1 MKDLAVL
8 RGIILMILLLVSM
21 YLVFSSVTDKMG
33 DEDEDQN
40 KESSDLTSLLE
51 DFEVITPQ
59 SDPVMVRS
67 GKRFSGS
74 QQWNPGEIPEVLE
87 KQILEDQD
95 LADRAHARA
104 ALMESVRNGEANR
117 LLERVSKPL
126 IEKQDVSVQ
135 GVLPEKAQ
143 LADSLEELVEDLT
156 SATGTES
163 GSGTEK
169 DSGQDSPLDQNSQ

>member
-21 YLVFSSVTDKMG
+21 YLVFSSVTDNMG
-33 DEDEDQN
+33 DDDEDQN

-59 SDPVMVRS
+59 PDPVVVRS
-67 GKRFSGS
+67 SKRFPDP

-126 IEKQDVSVQ
+126 IEKQDISVE

-143 LADSLEELVEDLT
+143 IADSLERLVEDLT
-156 SATGTES
+156 SAIKSKSAS
-163 GSGTEK
+163 GIEK
-169 DSGQDSPLDQNSQ
+169 DSSLDSSPDQNSQ

>member
-21 YLVFSSVTDKMG
+21 YLVFSSVTDKIG
-33 DEDEDQN
+33 DDDEDQN
-40 KESSDLTSLLE
+40 KENTDLTSLLE
-51 DFEVITPQ
+51 DFEVITPH
-59 SDPVMVRS
+59 SDPVMVSS
-67 GKRFSGS
+67 GKRFSGP
-74 QQWNPGEIPEVLE
+74 QQWTLGEMPGVLE

-104 ALMESVRNGEANR
+104 ALLESVRNGEANR

-126 IEKQDVSVQ
+126 IEKQDISVQ

-156 SATGTES
+156 SATGS
-163 GSGTEK
+163 KSASGTEK
-169 DSGQDSPLDQNSQ
+169 DSGLDSPLDQNSE

>member
-67 GKRFSGS
+67 GKRFSGP

-126 IEKQDVSVQ
+126 IEKQDISVQ

-143 LADSLEELVEDLT
+143 LADLLEELVEDLT
-156 SATGTES
+156 SATES
-163 GSGTEK
+163 KSSSGIEK
-169 DSGQDSPLDQNSQ
+169 DSGLDSPLDQNSQ

>member
-59 SDPVMVRS
+59 SDPVMVR
-67 GKRFSGS
+67 
-74 QQWNPGEIPEVLE
+74 
-87 KQILEDQD
+87 
-95 LADRAHARA
+95 
-104 ALMESVRNGEANR
+104 
-117 LLERVSKPL
+117 
-126 IEKQDVSVQ
+126 
-135 GVLPEKAQ
+135 
-143 LADSLEELVEDLT
+143 
-156 SATGTES
+156 
-163 GSGTEK
+163 
-169 DSGQDSPLDQNSQ
+169 

>member
-21 YLVFSSVTDKMG
+21 YLVFSSVTDKIG
-33 DEDEDQN
+33 DDDEDQN
-40 KESSDLTSLLE
+40 KENPDLTSLLE

-59 SDPVMVRS
+59 LDPVMVSS
-67 GKRFSGS
+67 GKRFSGP
-74 QQWNPGEIPEVLE
+74 QQWTPGEIPGVLE
-87 KQILEDQD
+87 KQIIEDQD

-104 ALMESVRNGEANR
+104 ALLESVRNGEANR

-126 IEKQDVSVQ
+126 IEKQDISVQ

-156 SATGTES
+156 SATGSKS
-163 GSGTEK
+163 GSGIEK
-169 DSGQDSPLDQNSQ
+169 DSGLDSSLDQNRQ

>member
-67 GKRFSGS
+67 GKRFSGP

-117 LLERVSKPL
+117 LLKRVSKPL
-126 IEKQDVSVQ
+126 IEKQDISVQ

-143 LADSLEELVEDLT
+143 LADLLEELVEDLT
-156 SATGTES
+156 SATES
-163 GSGTEK
+163 KLGSGIEK
-169 DSGQDSPLDQNSQ
+169 DSGLDSPLDQNSQ

>member
-67 GKRFSGS
+67 GKRFSGP

-126 IEKQDVSVQ
+126 IEKQDILVQ
-135 GVLPEKAQ
+135 GVLPGKAQ

-156 SATGTES
+156 SATGTKS

-169 DSGQDSPLDQNSQ
+169 DSGLDSPLDQNSQ